1 MYMKQFVSGS
11 TFILAILISSSG
23 WTASFDEPTKATQ
36 QPSRERST
44 ARTLTHVQLQQGAG
58 KARVLMSGDGRISYR
73 IRPLNTDRVIVD
85 LLNVS
90 TKLGHAFEFNDP
102 IVKQIRIG
110 QHPNTLRLV
119 IDLRQ
124 TAVYSVQEG
133 KHTLSVELTPRIG
146 SKQPLESGV
155 AAEPS
160 PNLPASS
167 PAVNPGSLPGLA
179 SRPQPVNHARLS
191 ALEGDRPMAD
201 PRPRQDVRNRAA
213 DRRPVDESTHQSA
226 TERYVVVFGGFS
238 LAQSF
243 TNVHGL
249 GDTASVNVS
258 DLSLARSGI
267 GGLKLGFSPSTAKW
281 MAIETEVFYAS
292 PHFKEQS
299 VTVTGPDGDKATG
312 EFSGSRTR
320 VATLAFNWIIRYPGE
335 WIQPYAGAGLGIF
348 WGRLA
353 DSGGTSSSDTSPGLN
368 ALAGLRVKLG
378 QHFVLFSEYKY
389 NRTSFDFSNSNFHV
403 LYQAHY
409 VVGGLGFQF

>member
-1 MYMKQFVSGS
+1 MKQFVSGS

-36 QPSRERST
+36 QPSHEPST
-44 ARTLTHVQLQQGAG
+44 ARTLTHVQLQQRAG
-58 KARVLMSGDGRISYR
+58 KARVVMSGDGRLSYR

-85 LLNVS
+85 LLNAS

-133 KHTLSVELTPRIG
+133 NNTLSIVLAPRVG
-146 SKQPLESGV
+146 SKQPLKSTV

-160 PNLPASS
+160 PDLPGSS
-167 PAVNPGSLPGLA
+167 PAANLENVAGLA

-191 ALEGDRPMAD
+191 ALEGNHPMAD
-201 PRPRQDVRNRAA
+201 PRTRQN
-213 DRRPVDESTHQSA
+213 RRPVDESTHQSV
-226 TERYVVVFGGFS
+226 TERYVAVFGGFS

-368 ALAGLRVKLG
+368 ALAGLRIKLG
-378 QHFVLFSEYKY
+378 QHFVVFSEYKY

-409 VVGGLGFQF
+409 VVGGLGWSF

>member
-11 TFILAILISSSG
+11 TFILAILVSSSG

-85 LLNVS
+85 LVNMS
-90 TKLGHAFEFNDP
+90 TKFGHAFEFNDP

-155 AAEPS
+155 AAEPP

-167 PAVNPGSLPGLA
+167 PAVNPGSLP
-179 SRPQPVNHARLS
+179 
-191 ALEGDRPMAD
+191 
-201 PRPRQDVRNRAA
+201 
-213 DRRPVDESTHQSA
+213 
-226 TERYVVVFGGFS
+226 
-238 LAQSF
+238 
-243 TNVHGL
+243 
-249 GDTASVNVS
+249 
-258 DLSLARSGI
+258 
-267 GGLKLGFSPSTAKW
+267 
-281 MAIETEVFYAS
+281 
-292 PHFKEQS
+292 
-299 VTVTGPDGDKATG
+299 
-312 EFSGSRTR
+312 
-320 VATLAFNWIIRYPGE
+320 
-335 WIQPYAGAGLGIF
+335 
-348 WGRLA
+348 
-353 DSGGTSSSDTSPGLN
+353 
-368 ALAGLRVKLG
+368 
-378 QHFVLFSEYKY
+378 
-389 NRTSFDFSNSNFHV
+389 
-403 LYQAHY
+403 
-409 VVGGLGFQF
+409 

>member
-1 MYMKQFVSGS
+1 MKQFVSGS

-23 WTASFDEPTKATQ
+23 WTASFDESTKATQ
-36 QPSRERST
+36 QPPHEPST
-44 ARTLTHVQLQQGAG
+44 ARTLTHVQLQQRAG
-58 KARVLMSGDGRISYR
+58 KARVVMSGDGRLSYR

-85 LLNVS
+85 LLNAS

-133 KHTLSVELTPRIG
+133 NNTLSIVLAPRVG
-146 SKQPLESGV
+146 SKQPLKSTV

-160 PNLPASS
+160 PDLPGSS
-167 PAVNPGSLPGLA
+167 PAANLENVAGLA

-191 ALEGDRPMAD
+191 ALEGNHPMAD
-201 PRPRQDVRNRAA
+201 PRTRQN
-213 DRRPVDESTHQSA
+213 RRPVDESTHQSV
-226 TERYVVVFGGFS
+226 TERYVAVFGGFS

-258 DLSLARSGI
+258 DLALARSGI

-368 ALAGLRVKLG
+368 ALAGLRIKLG

-389 NRTSFDFSNSNFHV
+389 NRTSFDFSSSNFHV

-409 VVGGLGFQF
+409 VVGGLGWSF